1 MITILFL
8 TTENFSLNLT
18 FSRSN
23 LSNLIM
29 MMVGIASRAST
40 RLLLIRYES
49 RCFASSLSSFDST
62 PEQKTQALID
72 RIIRVDQAGELAA
85 DRIYAGQMAVLG
97 RTDVGPTIQVHGE
110 IS

>member
-1 MITILFL
+1 MA
-8 TTENFSLNLT
+8 
-18 FSRSN
+18 
-23 LSNLIM
+23 M
-29 MMVGIASRAST
+29 MMMMRTGIASRAST
-40 RLLLIRYES
+40 RLFIRYES

-97 RTDVGPTIQVHGE
+97 RTDIGPTIQVHRR